1 MILRTR
7 GQLLCKNATIWVSQV
22 IRMDDEVLRKC
33 APRKRKD
40 MFLPQKHLREDEGCG
55 TGDAQPRRV
64 RGLLHRPFLVP
75 LVLGKLLVDSAPK
88 VRSLA
93 FSFGTVHELRF
104 SALEHPCLL
113 PIVSIHASTLQ
124 PKTGCQQPYSPCMIL
139 SIAVRCRNKT

>member
-1 MILRTR
+1 LLR
-7 GQLLCKNATIWVSQV
+7 KNASIWVSQV
-22 IRMDDEVLRKC
+22 TRMDDEVLRKC

-40 MFLPQKHLREDEGCG
+40 TLLPLKHPREDEEWHGRC
-55 TGDAQPRRV
+55 TPRRV
-64 RGLLHRPFLVP
+64 RRLLHRPFLVR

-104 SALEHPCLL
+104 PALEHPCLL

-124 PKTGCQQPYSPCMIL
+124 SKTGCQQPYSPCMIL